1 MVNCKKIMVFMLAVC
16 LFFLTPM
23 TLYAETGTE
32 TAPTPTPTP
41 TPTPGTGPNVFGQFA
56 VSIDAKTGD
65 VLYDKNAH
73 QHAFPASMTK
83 VLTAILLMEH
93 AKPDEQFSFSQLALD
108 QEKSNYQLEFQ
119 VGETVNRDTALM
131 ILMVLSANDVA
142 YAIGEHIG
150 GNIENFAKMMNEKAK
165 QLGATDSNFVT
176 PNGLHDPNHY
186 TTAYDMAMITR
197 GVQQY
202 PEILQAMNT
211 KRTTVTT
218 SRQTVSIFNKAT
230 YFENPYCI
238 GGKTGFTNEARN
250 TLVLLN
256 EKDGNRIINVVM
268 ASQKPEIY
276 EDMRQ
281 MTDYSFSQFAK
292 QTVLDKNNWHERTT
306 YLDKDIDCELER
318 SAELMLKKD
327 EGKNVKT
334 VFRAAPVDKEA
345 LYHKGI
351 HRGEVVG
358 TVDVTKNNQTIASI
372 NVLSKED
379 VTFAMPKEAIKVA
392 GSTYSFKMI
401 AGIGAGIIVL
411 ILFGIYMIRKAKK
424 NAVSEEK

>member
-1 MVNCKKIMVFMLAVC
+1 MVKCKKISVFIMVIC

-32 TAPTPTPTP
+32 PVPAPGP
-41 TPTPGTGPNVFGQFA
+41 GPNVFGQFA

-93 AKPDEQFSFSQLALD
+93 TKPEEQFTFSQPALD

-119 VGETVNRDTALM
+119 VGETINRNTALT

-142 YAIGEHIG
+142 YAIGERIG
-150 GNIENFAKMMNEKAK
+150 GSIENFANMMNEKAK
-165 QLGATDSNFVT
+165 QLGAKDSHFVT

-230 YFENPYCI
+230 YFENPYSI

-256 EKDGNRIINVVM
+256 EKDGNRIVNVVM
-268 ASQKPEIY
+268 ASQRPEIY

-281 MTDYSFSQFAK
+281 IADHSFSQFAK
-292 QTVLDKNNWHERTT
+292 QMVLDKNNWHQKAT
-306 YLDKDIDCELER
+306 YLDKNIDCELEK

-334 VFRAAPVDKEA
+334 VFRTAPVDKEK
-345 LYHKGI
+345 LYQKGI
-351 HRGEVVG
+351 HRGDVIG
-358 TVDVTKNNQTIASI
+358 IVDVTKNNQKIESI

-379 VTFAMPKEAIKVA
+379 VTFAMPKKNIKPA
-392 GSTYSFKMI
+392 EPTYPFGLMVS
-401 AGIGAGIIVL
+401 IGAGIIAL
-411 ILFGIYMIRKAKK
+411 IIIGLYVVRRAKK
-424 NAVSEEK
+424 NAVSEVE

>member
-1 MVNCKKIMVFMLAVC
+1 MGKCKKIMFFVLVIC
-16 LFFLTPM
+16 LFFVTP
-23 TLYAETGTE
+23 LPLHAETGME
-32 TAPTPTPTP
+32 PAPA
-41 TPTPGTGPNVFGQFA
+41 PGQGPNVFGKFA

-73 QHAFPASMTK
+73 EHAFPASMTK

-93 AKPDEQFSFSQLALD
+93 TKPEEQFTLSQAALD

-119 VGETVNRDTALM
+119 TGETVDRNTALM

-150 GNIENFAKMMNEKAK
+150 GSIENFAHMMNEKAK
-165 QLGATDSNFVT
+165 QLGAKDSHFVT

-197 GVQQY
+197 DVQKY

-218 SRQTVSIFNKAT
+218 SRQTVSIFNKAN
-230 YFENPYCI
+230 YFENPYSI

-276 EDMRQ
+276 EDMKQ
-281 MTDYSFSQFAK
+281 MAEYAFPQFTK
-292 QTVLDKNNWHERTT
+292 QLVLDKNYWHERAT
-306 YLDKDIDCELER
+306 YLDRDIDCELEK
-318 SAELMLKKD
+318 SAELMLKKG

-334 VFRAAPVDKEA
+334 VFRKAPVDTDS
-345 LYHKGI
+345 LYERGI

-358 TVDVTKNNQTIASI
+358 TVDITKNNETIASI
-372 NVLSKED
+372 HVLSKKD
-379 VTFAMPKEAIKVA
+379 VQFAAAKEKIEKT
-392 GSTYSFKMI
+392 GQTYSFEGI
-401 AGIGAGIIVL
+401 AACVGIGMIIL
-411 ILFGIYMIRKAKK
+411 LLLGIYITRKSKK

>member
-1 MVNCKKIMVFMLAVC
+1 MLNCKKILVFVMAMCV
-16 LFFLTPM
+16 FFLTPM
-23 TLYAETGTE
+23 TLYAETNAGSV
-32 TAPTPTPTP
+32 PPSG
-41 TPTPGTGPNVFGQFA
+41 PGPHVFGQFA

-65 VLYDKNAH
+65 VLYDKNAY
-73 QHAFPASMTK
+73 QRAFPASMTK

-93 AKPDEQFSFSQLALD
+93 AKKDDQFTFSQPALD

-131 ILMVLSANDVA
+131 VLMVLSANDVA
-142 YAIGEHIG
+142 YAIGEKIG

-165 QLGATDSNFVT
+165 QLGVKESHFIT

-197 GVQQY
+197 GIQKY

-230 YFENPYCI
+230 YFENPYSI
-238 GGKTGFTNEARN
+238 GGKTGFTNEAHN

-256 EKDGNRIINVVM
+256 EKDGNRIVNVVM

-281 MTDYSFSQFAK
+281 IADHSFSQFEK
-292 QTVLDKNNWHERTT
+292 QIVVDKNNWHQKAT
-306 YLDKDIDCELER
+306 YLEKDIDCELEKN
-318 SAELMLKKD
+318 AELVLKKD

-334 VFRAAPVDKEA
+334 SFRANSLDAEQ
-345 LYHKGI
+345 LYQKGI
-351 HRGEVVG
+351 HRGDVIG
-358 TVDVTKNNQTIASI
+358 TVDVMKNNQTIEHI

-379 VTFAMPKEAIKVA
+379 VTFAMPKKNIKPA
-392 GSTYSFKMI
+392 KPTYPFGWMI
-401 AGIGAGIIVL
+401 SIGAGIITFVIIGL
-411 ILFGIYMIRKAKK
+411 YMVRQAKK
-424 NAVSEEK
+424 NAASEAK

>member
-1 MVNCKKIMVFMLAVC
+1 MVNCKKIMVFMVVMC
-16 LFFLTPM
+16 VFFLTPM
-23 TLYAETGTE
+23 TLYAETGTG
-32 TAPTPTPTP
+32 AVPTPTPTP
-41 TPTPGTGPNVFGQFA
+41 TPGPNVFGQFA

-65 VLYDKNAH
+65 VLYDKNAY
-73 QHAFPASMTK
+73 QRAFPASMTK

-93 AKPDEQFSFSQLALD
+93 AKPEDQFTFSQLTLD

-119 VGETVNRDTALM
+119 VGETIDRNTALTV
-131 ILMVLSANDVA
+131 LMVLSANDVA
-142 YAIGEHIG
+142 YAIGERIG
-150 GNIENFAKMMNEKAK
+150 GSIENFSKMMNEKAK
-165 QLGATDSNFVT
+165 QLGAKDSHFIT

-197 GVQQY
+197 GAQQY

-218 SRQTVSIFNKAT
+218 SRQTVSIFNKAN
-230 YFENPYCI
+230 YFENPHSI

-256 EKDGNRIINVVM
+256 EKDGNRIVNVVM

-281 MTDYSFSQFAK
+281 IADHSFSQFAK
-292 QTVLDKNNWHERTT
+292 QMVIDKNNWHQKAT
-306 YLDKDIDCELER
+306 YLDKDIDCELEQ
-318 SAELMLKKD
+318 SAEFMLKKD

-334 VFRAAPVDKEA
+334 VFRTTPIEKST
-345 LYHKGI
+345 LYQNGI

-358 TVDVTKNNQTIASI
+358 TVDVTKNNQTIGSI

-379 VTFAMPKEAIKVA
+379 VTFAMPKTNIKPA
-392 GSTYSFKMI
+392 EPKYPFGWMI
-401 AGIGAGIIVL
+401 GIGAGIISL
-411 ILFGIYMIRKAKK
+411 MIIGLYVVRRTKKKA
-424 NAVSEEK
+424 ASEVK

>member
-1 MVNCKKIMVFMLAVC
+1 MVNCKKISVFIMVIC

-32 TAPTPTPTP
+32 PMPAPGP
-41 TPTPGTGPNVFGQFA
+41 GPNVFGQFA

-93 AKPDEQFSFSQLALD
+93 TKPEEQFTFSQPALD

-119 VGETVNRDTALM
+119 VGETINRNTALT

-142 YAIGEHIG
+142 YAIGERIG
-150 GNIENFAKMMNEKAK
+150 GSIENFANMMNEKAK
-165 QLGATDSNFVT
+165 QLGAKDSHFVT

-197 GVQQY
+197 GIQQY

-218 SRQTVSIFNKAT
+218 SRQTVSIFNKAN
-230 YFENPYCI
+230 YFENPYSI

-256 EKDGNRIINVVM
+256 EKDGNRIVNVVM
-268 ASQKPEIY
+268 ASQRPEIY

-281 MTDYSFSQFAK
+281 IADHSFSQFAK
-292 QTVLDKNNWHERTT
+292 QMVLDKNNWHQKAT
-306 YLDKDIDCELER
+306 YLDKNIDCELEK

-334 VFRAAPVDKEA
+334 VFRTAPVDKEK
-345 LYHKGI
+345 LYQKGI
-351 HRGEVVG
+351 HRGDVIG
-358 TVDVTKNNQTIASI
+358 TVDVTKNNQMIESI

-379 VTFAMPKEAIKVA
+379 ITFAMPKKNIKPA
-392 GSTYSFKMI
+392 EPTYPFGLMVS
-401 AGIGAGIIVL
+401 IGAGIIAL
-411 ILFGIYMIRKAKK
+411 IIIGLYVVRRVKK
-424 NAVSEEK
+424 NAVSEVE

>member
-1 MVNCKKIMVFMLAVC
+1 MVNCKKIMVFVVVMCV
-16 LFFLTPM
+16 FFLTPM
-23 TLYAETGTE
+23 TLYAETGTG
-32 TAPTPTPTP
+32 AVPTP
-41 TPTPGTGPNVFGQFA
+41 TPTPGPGPNVFGQFA

-65 VLYDKNAH
+65 VLYDKNAY
-73 QHAFPASMTK
+73 QRAFPASMTK

-93 AKPDEQFSFSQLALD
+93 AKPEDQFTFSQLALD

-119 VGETVNRDTALM
+119 VGETIDRNTALTV
-131 ILMVLSANDVA
+131 LMVLSANDVA
-142 YAIGEHIG
+142 YAIGERIG
-150 GNIENFAKMMNEKAK
+150 GSIENFSKMMNEKAK
-165 QLGATDSNFVT
+165 QLGAKDSHFIT

-197 GVQQY
+197 GAQQY

-218 SRQTVSIFNKAT
+218 PRQTVSIFNKAN
-230 YFENPYCI
+230 YFENPYSI

-256 EKDGNRIINVVM
+256 EKDGNRIVNVVM

-281 MTDYSFSQFAK
+281 IADHSFSQFAK
-292 QTVLDKNNWHERTT
+292 QMVIDKNNWHQKAT
-306 YLDKDIDCELER
+306 YLDKDIDCELEQ
-318 SAELMLKKD
+318 SAEFMLKKD

-334 VFRAAPVDKEA
+334 VFRTTPIEKST
-345 LYHKGI
+345 LYQNGI

-358 TVDVTKNNQTIASI
+358 TVDVTKNNQTIGSI

-379 VTFAMPKEAIKVA
+379 VTFAMPKTNIKPA
-392 GSTYSFKMI
+392 EPTYPFGWMI
-401 AGIGAGIIVL
+401 GIGAGIISL
-411 ILFGIYMIRKAKK
+411 MIIGLYVVRRAKK
-424 NAVSEEK
+424 KAASEVK

>member
-1 MVNCKKIMVFMLAVC
+1 MVIC

-32 TAPTPTPTP
+32 PVPAPGP
-41 TPTPGTGPNVFGQFA
+41 GPNVFGQFA

-93 AKPDEQFSFSQLALD
+93 TKPEEQFTFSQPALD

-119 VGETVNRDTALM
+119 VGETINRNTALT

-142 YAIGEHIG
+142 YAIGERIG
-150 GNIENFAKMMNEKAK
+150 GSIENFANMMNEKAK
-165 QLGATDSNFVT
+165 QLGAKDSHFVT

-230 YFENPYCI
+230 YFENPYSI

-256 EKDGNRIINVVM
+256 EKDGNRIVNVVM
-268 ASQKPEIY
+268 ASQRPEIY

-281 MTDYSFSQFAK
+281 IADHSFSQFAK
-292 QTVLDKNNWHERTT
+292 QMVLDKNNWHQKAT
-306 YLDKDIDCELER
+306 YLDKNIDCELEK

-334 VFRAAPVDKEA
+334 VFRTAPVDKEK
-345 LYHKGI
+345 LYQKGI
-351 HRGEVVG
+351 HRGDVIG
-358 TVDVTKNNQTIASI
+358 IVDVTKNNQKIESI

-379 VTFAMPKEAIKVA
+379 VTFAMPKKNIKPA
-392 GSTYSFKMI
+392 EPTYPFGLMVS
-401 AGIGAGIIVL
+401 IGAGIIAL
-411 ILFGIYMIRKAKK
+411 IIIGLYVVRRAKK
-424 NAVSEEK
+424 NAVSEVE